1 MALFHL
7 SVTQTKRSAG
17 QSAIASAAYRAGE
30 RLYSE
35 YYGEYSD
42 YTRKG
47 GVICSDILLPSHAPK
62 EYADRQTLSLC
73 FMKGDFIMQDKATNP
88 GKTSRPEK
96 NPLDAKTTYHIGNRS
111 FVVEPVFKE
120 ESPDTLG
127 SVLLRLMKSES
138 EKL

>member
-1 MALFHL
+1 MPAAVRFA
-7 SVTQTKRSAG
+7 SFI
-17 QSAIASAAYRAGE
+17 AI
-30 RLYSE
+30 
-35 YYGEYSD
+35 
-42 YTRKG
+42 
-47 GVICSDILLPSHAPK
+47 
-62 EYADRQTLSLC
+62 

-88 GKTSRPEK
+88 SKTSRPEK
-96 NPLDAKTTYHIGNRS
+96 NSLDAKTTYHIGNRS

>member
-1 MALFHL
+1 MTSMRRERETPGRKASMAACGRRRTGRVKDTRALNAHKAL
-7 SVTQTKRSAG
+7 CAAPISMGRGEIPVELCQQPSV
-17 QSAIASAAYRAGE
+17 
-30 RLYSE
+30 
-35 YYGEYSD
+35 
-42 YTRKG
+42 
-47 GVICSDILLPSHAPK
+47 LP
-62 EYADRQTLSLC
+62 LSLLS

-88 GKTSRPEK
+88 GKINRPEK

-111 FVVEPVFKE
+111 FVVEPVFKK

>member
-1 MALFHL
+1 MANTRALNAHKAL
-7 SVTQTKRSAG
+7 CAAPISMGRGETPVELCQQPSV
-17 QSAIASAAYRAGE
+17 
-30 RLYSE
+30 
-35 YYGEYSD
+35 
-42 YTRKG
+42 
-47 GVICSDILLPSHAPK
+47 LPPSL
-62 EYADRQTLSLC
+62 LSLC